1 MTLKVIDLT
10 IVVLIVFL
18 LLTNNYGEYFMTI
31 MLDIRNSFA
40 LNLHVMISLV
50 MLKYF
55 WEVMLDRNYNK
66 K

>member
-55 WEVMLDRNYNK
+55 
-66 K
+66 